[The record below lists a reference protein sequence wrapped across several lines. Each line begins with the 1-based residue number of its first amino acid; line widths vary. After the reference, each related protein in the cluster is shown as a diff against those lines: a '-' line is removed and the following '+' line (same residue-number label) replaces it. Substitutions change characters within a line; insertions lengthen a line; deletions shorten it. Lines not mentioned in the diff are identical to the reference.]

1 MGEALG
7 LECWCWRQRAWN
19 LPVSGFRPEASLLL
33 CSLERWAVGVARVVS
48 GRTQKM
54 KGQELWVSFQPQQGQ
69 SRAPRSPSVPGEL
82 APGPPAF
89 LPEPSSGLVYRLAV
103 SVHRPKSR
111 LSFVCGLC
119 SCF

>member
-33 CSLERWAVGVARVVS
+33 CSLERRVVGVARVVS

-54 KGQELWVSFQPQQGQ
+54 KGQELWVSSSHSRDRAEPPGHPQCLG
-69 SRAPRSPSVPGEL
+69 SWHLALLPSCPNLPL
-82 APGPPAF
+82 A
-89 LPEPSSGLVYRLAV
+89 
-103 SVHRPKSR
+103 
-111 LSFVCGLC
+111 LSTDWL
-119 SCF
+119 